1 MTAEILTGQ
10 QIPTYKLIVMR
21 KGIEMEIGGFGR
33 FEGRSCYAIVK
44 EQFGW
49 TGNRKTIVNKL
60 TELINPRLSSYDLD
74 RASYKSGYDSLQ
86 NHAVY
91 QLMNES
97 IESN

>member
-10 QIPTYKLIVMR
+10 QIPKCRLIVMR
-21 KGIEMEIGGFGR
+21 KGIEMEIGGFAR
-33 FEGRSCYAIVK
+33 FEGRSCWAIVK

-49 TGNRKTIVNKL
+49 TGNRKTIINKL
-60 TELINPRLSSYDLD
+60 TELINPMLSEYELKL
-74 RASYKSGYDSLQ
+74 ASYKSGYDVLQ